1 MINSQQYILEDEIKI
16 NRKSLVVENL
26 LNWRKVKVGGWEK
39 AVEDGFEILR
49 QGERVIFLGE
59 RFIVARGF
67 WEDKEI
73 DYVEAIPWKEPTAK
87 DAIEHLSSLQKKIV
101 DMSNKKEVDF
111 VVNLWGVV
119 GGLRVSWQF
128 KRVIDL
134 IKKEK
139 FKREWIVIK
148 EREFVFFDNHEDW
161 EVVEFPISVLKLFA
175 EKKFPGKFKIVNS
188 FGDVL
193 VDLTNE

>member
-1 MINSQQYILEDEIKI
+1 M
-16 NRKSLVVENL
+16 
-26 LNWRKVKVGGWEK
+26 GGWEK